1 MRYESDSLLMHS
13 LRRYSLIELEEI
25 MEKVRTEILRRELE
39 PMRYEVAALR
49 QHVEELKQLIKDNI

>member
-1 MRYESDSLLMHS
+1 MHS

-49 QHVEELKQLIKDNI
+49 QHVEELKQFIKDNI